1 MKKETL
7 SPLVSVYCMTYNHK
21 DTIAQTIESILNQQ
35 TDFDFE
41 LIIHDDA
48 SNDGTSEIVR
58 QYAEKFPDRIVP
70 IIQKQNQFYNCNIA
84 KTYLN
89 PAAKGKYVA
98 ICEGDDFFTDT
109 KKLQRQV
116 DFLEQNDDCSLIFH
130 SVSQIMPNG
139 EKLVVRPLKKSG
151 YVSADTIIARGG
163 LFCPSV
169 SIMVK
174 SEVMQFFPEFRSMAD
189 VYDYPLQI
197 LAATKGKVYYLD
209 ENMAAYRFAG
219 EGSWTA
225 QRENSADI
233 EHLENERAW
242 LSVFNEYSKGEYEE
256 AINFHLAHLYFTQW
270 RKTFD
275 KNLKKETK
283 ILIKKLPLL
292 KRMAFTI
299 LMFAFSVLGKGANKL
314 FSQIKKLLLK

>member
-1 MKKETL
+1 MRIEDT
-7 SPLVSVYCMTYNHK
+7 SPFVSVYCMTYNHK
-21 DTIAQTIESILNQQ
+21 NTIAQTIESILGQQ

-48 SNDGTSEIVR
+48 STDGTGEIVR
-58 QYAEKFPDRIVP
+58 EYAERFPERIIP
-70 IIQKQNQFYNCNIA
+70 IIQKQNQFYSCNIA

-89 PAAKGKYVA
+89 PVAKGKYVA
-98 ICEGDDFFTDT
+98 ICEGDDFFTDS
-109 KKLQRQV
+109 KKLQKQV
-116 DFLEQNDDCSLIFH
+116 NFLEKNDDCSLIFH
-130 SVSQIMPNG
+130 AVSQIMPSG
-139 EKLVVRPLKKSG
+139 EETSFRPLKKSG
-151 YVSADTIIARGG
+151 YVSADTIISRGG

-174 SEVMQFFPEFRSMAD
+174 SEVMKDFPLFRSMAD

-209 ENMAAYRFAG
+209 ENMASYRFAG

-233 EHLENERAW
+233 EHLENERDW
-242 LSVFNEYSKGEYEE
+242 LAVFNEYSEGKFIK

-275 KNLKKETK
+275 KSLKNETK
-283 ILIKKLPLL
+283 NLVKKLPLS
-292 KRMAFTI
+292 KRIVFGGAM
-299 LMFAFSVLGKGANKL
+299 LVFSVLGKGANKI